1 MDAVRRYVTGEALA
15 KLNTLS
21 PSQQEKVMAMVTAA
35 ARPKIRR
42 ITAAL
47 RGGQ

>member
-1 MDAVRRYVTGEALA
+1 MDAVRRYVTEEALA
-15 KLNTLS
+15 KLNTL
-21 PSQQEKVMAMVTAA
+21 PPAQQEKVLAMVTEA

-42 ITAAL
+42 ISTAL